1 MSGRYALSMTSRT
14 DAVKPASKPAE
25 PTTRSAPKR
34 AAPKRAA
41 PKRSTP
47 TQANRG
53 PAAAAE
59 NRAAILNAARRL
71 LAEQGY
77 DIPLS
82 SIAREAG
89 VSQGVM
95 YRHFRSRLELALE
108 VFEDNF
114 VAMEDIVESGG
125 ERAIFQL
132 WDWLLVKAVD
142 DVGFIEAL
150 RTARAEVADYNGATR
165 LRSQLDIALDRAR
178 KAGLEEVGQLQAEDL
193 AQAWRMAHGLVI
205 TSRDGEVTPQWLG
218 EILSLEAVRRLLG
231 R

>member
-1 MSGRYALSMTSRT
+1 MTSRT
-14 DAVKPASKPAE
+14 DAVNPASKPADT
-25 PTTRSAPKR
+25 TTRAAPKR
-34 AAPKRAA
+34 TAPKRAA

-59 NRAAILNAARRL
+59 NRAAILGAARRL

-82 SIAREAG
+82 LIAREAG

-125 ERAIFQL
+125 EPESGT
-132 WDWLLVKAVD
+132 K
-142 DVGFIEAL
+142 
-150 RTARAEVADYNGATR
+150 
-165 LRSQLDIALDRAR
+165 
-178 KAGLEEVGQLQAEDL
+178 
-193 AQAWRMAHGLVI
+193 
-205 TSRDGEVTPQWLG
+205 
-218 EILSLEAVRRLLG
+218 
-231 R
+231 

>member
-1 MSGRYALSMTSRT
+1 MTSRT
-14 DAVKPASKPAE
+14 DAVNPTSKPADT
-25 PTTRSAPKR
+25 TTRSAPKR
-34 AAPKRAA
+34 TTPKRAA

-59 NRAAILNAARRL
+59 NRAAILSAARRL

-82 SIAREAG
+82 LIAREAG

-132 WDWLLVKAVD
+132 WDWLLV
-142 DVGFIEAL
+142 
-150 RTARAEVADYNGATR
+150 
-165 LRSQLDIALDRAR
+165 
-178 KAGLEEVGQLQAEDL
+178 
-193 AQAWRMAHGLVI
+193 
-205 TSRDGEVTPQWLG
+205 
-218 EILSLEAVRRLLG
+218 
-231 R
+231 